1 MEVCRPDAQIL
12 TLFQTPNY
20 YFKTCNRPKLSHHY
34 LVWNANKKNRN
45 PFLIRMFLFL
55 SYSFGTEIINSFLN
69 SSRRSLENHTRFQT
83 KMGKVYTR
91 LQTETAQKPYP
102 LGRHIPSMRASSPIG
117 RASRER
123 ACPSRLRRSLACSRE
138 TRFARPNR
146 RACSQARTYLYDLH
160 KGVPSPPPPVWRKLV
175 PGRGVSRQTELPWR
189 GQHFLTNLGEQL
201 TWETKRLVR
210 LLGSPI

>member
-1 MEVCRPDAQIL
+1 MGVCRPDAQIL

-34 LVWNANKKNRN
+34 LDWNANKKNRN

-55 SYSFGTEIINSFLN
+55 SYSFGIEIINSFLN
-69 SSRRSLENHTRFQT
+69 SSRRSLENHIRFQT

-91 LQTETAQKPYP
+91 LRRRKNHTPWDGTYLACEQAF
-102 LGRHIPSMRASSPIG
+102 LFG

-160 KGVPSPPPPVWRKLV
+160 KGVPSPPSLRMEKTCPR
-175 PGRGVSRQTELPWR
+175 
-189 GQHFLTNLGEQL
+189 
-201 TWETKRLVR
+201 
-210 LLGSPI
+210 